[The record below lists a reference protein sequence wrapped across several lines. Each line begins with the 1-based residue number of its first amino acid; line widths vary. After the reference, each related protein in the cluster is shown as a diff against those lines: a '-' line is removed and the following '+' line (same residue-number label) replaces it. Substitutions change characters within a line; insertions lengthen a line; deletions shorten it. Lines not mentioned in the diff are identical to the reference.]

1 MSLLA
6 KNKEGIY
13 SMNYS
18 MEKLS
23 EEKVFKDPVHRYI
36 HVRDRVI
43 WDLIGTREFQ
53 RLRRIKQ
60 LGTTY
65 LTFHGAEHSRFNHSL
80 GVYEIVRRIIDDV
93 FQGRPQ
99 WDGSQRL
106 LSLCAALLH
115 DLGHGPFSHSYE
127 KVFQLDHENFTRE
140 IILGDTE
147 VNAILRRV
155 DSEFPKN
162 VAEVIAKTYRNKLVV
177 SLISSQID
185 ADRMDYL
192 QRDAYYTG
200 VSYGNFD
207 MERLLRLMRPMEDQ
221 VVIKS
226 SGMHAVE
233 DYIMSRYQMYWQI
246 YFHPVTR
253 SAEVVLTKILH
264 RAKELYFDEDYKF
277 TVEPVHFRSLF
288 EGKVTVEEYIAMD
301 DNIAYFYFQQWEKEE
316 DEILSD
322 LCHRFVNRR
331 LFQYTDCQLANEIGK
346 IEELKQLFKKAGMD
360 PDYYLV
366 INSSSDLPYDFYRTG
381 EEEERLP
388 IHLLRNDGE
397 VRELSRESEIVDAI
411 TGKRRTD
418 HKLFFP
424 EDRLRDETSYP
435 EIKRQIRDLLG
446 I

>member
-1 MSLLA
+1 MS
-6 KNKEGIY
+6 
-13 SMNYS
+13 YS
-18 MEKLS
+18 MEKLD
-23 EEKVFKDPVHRYI
+23 EEKVFKDPVHRYV
-36 HVRDRVI
+36 HVKDRVI

-93 FQGRPQ
+93 FRGREQ
-99 WDGSQRL
+99 WDESQRL

-127 KVFQLDHENFTRE
+127 KVFHLDHENFTRE

-147 VNAILRRV
+147 VNAVLRRV

-162 VAEVIAKTYRNKLVV
+162 VAEVIAKTYRDKLVV

-253 SAEVVLTKILH
+253 SAEVILTKILH
-264 RAKELYFDEDYKF
+264 RAKKLYFDEAYTF
-277 TVEPVHFRSLF
+277 SQEPIHFRSLF
-288 EGKVTVEEYIAMD
+288 EGNVTVEEYIAMD
-301 DNIAYFYFQQWEKEE
+301 DNVAYFYFGQWENEK
-316 DEILSD
+316 DSILSD

-331 LFQYTDCQLANEIGK
+331 LFQYVDCQPASEISKINKLKELFEQANI
-346 IEELKQLFKKAGMD
+346 D
-360 PDYYLV
+360 PEYYLV
-366 INSSSDLPYDFYRTG
+366 MNSSSDLPYDFYRTG

-388 IHLLRNDGE
+388 IYLLKNDKE
-397 VRELSRESEIVDAI
+397 IRELSRESEIVDAI

-424 EDRLRDETSYP
+424 EDLLKDETAHP
-435 EIKRQIRDLLG
+435 DIKQQICSLLG